1 MNVYNI
7 YPKIVDQGILC
18 ICRNEMYLLKLN
30 QDGTGFKDCA
40 ISILLNDTNIPNASA
55 VINSD
60 RKSITVKTYNYEN
73 PIFLGKF

>member
-1 MNVYNI
+1 
-7 YPKIVDQGILC
+7 
-18 ICRNEMYLLKLN
+18 MYLLKLN